1 MQPRFSNRA
10 IIGIGLV
17 LCVVAALILAWLLG
31 LRI

>member
-31 LRI
+31 LPV